1 MNKNVKRFSLTAI
14 AVVVSAPVL
23 AGTTLAIKGGLKGS
37 LNDNVEAYVSAIPED
52 DYSISIAFANS
63 WKARSKTP

>member
-23 AGTTLAIKGGLKGS
+23 AGTTLAIKGLKGS